1 MHFSNGRFS
10 NKETG
15 FSGPYV
21 VWSLLGAPGEKKKR
35 KPNVFTRKS
44 SSRKQILQISG
55 KNCKICEHSEI
66 FEFGAVQ
73 RIAILVNTFG
83 FLFFS
88 LQGLPE
94 GSRPRTDPK
103 IPFPYWKIDHLRNAC
118 PPIFCFDRR
127 IRQNQRKSAR
137 DG

>member
-1 MHFSNGRFS
+1 MKMH
-10 NKETG
+10 E
-15 FSGPYV
+15 
-21 VWSLLGAPGEKKKR
+21 
-35 KPNVFTRKS
+35 NVFRRCPSLCRRTPHRFCRVPCFPCSFYLFDFSLGS
-44 SSRKQILQISG
+44 SSFVFFGIFREVFLQVVFHLGFQRCKGLQILS
-55 KNCKICEHSEI
+55 N
-66 FEFGAVQ
+66 
-73 RIAILVNTFG
+73 LVGTFG

-118 PPIFCFDRR
+118 PPIFCFNRR